1 LDAPRETFTFYC
13 GAVLKHRIRGLV
25 WCPKK
30 KLIGVISGCGKFE
43 KSRSSSGK
51 AKNQGCFVLQP
62 RLMQKS
68 HTYCNIHL
76 LGQFIIGTIS
86 RISKVGTALVVGVSS
101 FNLQPRFSGAFFLTG
116 KA

>member
-1 LDAPRETFTFYC
+1 MLLGKLSPSYC

-51 AKNQGCFVLQP
+51 AKNRGCFVLQP

-68 HTYCNIHL
+68 HTYRNIHL

-86 RISKVGTALVVGVSS
+86 RISKVGTALIVG
-101 FNLQPRFSGAFFLTG
+101 GCFLL
-116 KA
+116 